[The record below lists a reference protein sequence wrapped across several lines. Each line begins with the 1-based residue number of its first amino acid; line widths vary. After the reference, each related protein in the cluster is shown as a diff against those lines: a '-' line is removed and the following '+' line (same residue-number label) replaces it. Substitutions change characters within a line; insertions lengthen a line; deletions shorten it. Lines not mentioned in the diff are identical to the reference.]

1 MNKPFPPEILARGL
15 RDTALTASMLADKD
29 APEHVED
36 WREHV
41 AGLVHTLREDLRQAG
56 AGEALIASVSYAQ
69 CALLDEAALRRLQG
83 DQRAAWAR
91 EPLQVRF
98 SIVTRRAR
106 LCCSRC
112 ASTWHS
118 LAPAALSWC
127 YAMTLALGFRG
138 GEDEAAC
145 QSLLGRLSAGL
156 EAPPP
161 LPAGEFDGQ
170 VALMRGNAS
179 RYLRRVACRW
189 RRRRWRAW
197 RPCSLPMRS
206 CMVGWRRRC
215 GAGVGMRERAMRTRA
230 HSFCLWGLS
239 LAAASWWLTFAT
251 PWSGGL
257 RLGAVLL
264 AVAVWLAWIGWRL
277 RRSSGGQT
285 EREPVLP
292 GLLELPQGWRGDRVT
307 VVELESRRG
316 AYVAAEDGVLRVM
329 VPTPALLE
337 RVMSELVAWRRGVPP
352 NALALRVE
360 AAAECGESAWL
371 GRLQAW
377 RQAIADAEARLGCR
391 LPLYLLVRF
400 PAPRRC
406 AGINGTLGVV
416 LKGAPCSSLR
426 QWRERLDEWR
436 KQLELQAPGLG
447 DGEDGLA
454 SICGSAPARWGLAG
468 FRRCLPCCKA
478 PRRCPPRLAG
488 IALLPAQGGD
498 AALSPWG
505 APGRP

>member
-1 MNKPFPPEILARGL
+1 
-15 RDTALTASMLADKD
+15 
-29 APEHVED
+29 
-36 WREHV
+36 
-41 AGLVHTLREDLRQAG
+41 
-56 AGEALIASVSYAQ
+56 
-69 CALLDEAALRRLQG
+69 
-83 DQRAAWAR
+83 
-91 EPLQVRF
+91 
-98 SIVTRRAR
+98 
-106 LCCSRC
+106 
-112 ASTWHS
+112 
-118 LAPAALSWC
+118 
-127 YAMTLALGFRG
+127 
-138 GEDEAAC
+138 
-145 QSLLGRLSAGL
+145 
-156 EAPPP
+156 
-161 LPAGEFDGQ
+161 
-170 VALMRGNAS
+170 
-179 RYLRRVACRW
+179 
-189 RRRRWRAW
+189 
-197 RPCSLPMRS
+197 
-206 CMVGWRRRC
+206 
-215 GAGVGMRERAMRTRA
+215 MRTRA

-239 LAAASWWLTFAT
+239 LAAASWWLTFMT

-447 DGEDGLA
+447 DGEGR
-454 SICGSAPARWGLAG
+454 ARFDLRQRAG
-468 FRRCLPCCKA
+468 AVGAGWLLRRCLPCCKA
-478 PRRCPPRLAG
+478 PRRCPPRLARHRPAAG
-488 IALLPAQGGD
+488 AGRRCCAVAVGRARQALSGLAVRPLSAGGGEEGGPGSWLFGLERGPRLSAGWKLVLNLWLLACLTAMAALAASAWSNRQLLERLAADVARYRSLPAERDAERGQALLVLERD
-498 AALSPWG
+498 ARELQSHADLGVPLRLGFGFIGRGPGISASPG
-505 APGRP
+505 